1 MQTKFEPCEF
11 KYSNYQKSNFVRES
25 SDRMRV
31 IFFGTPEF
39 AVPTLALLLAEP
51 DFDVI
56 GVVTQPDTRRGRGN
70 QTTPSPI
77 KALAV
82 QYPNLK
88 IWQPERLKKDV
99 ATLAELAEIN
109 ADVFVV
115 VAYGQILSQEILD
128 MPKLGCINVHGSLL
142 PKYRG
147 AAPVQWAIAN
157 GETTTGI
164 TTMQMDAGIDT
175 GAMLLKAS
183 LDIDPDDN
191 AETLA
196 QKLAVLGADLLIQ
209 TLRQLD
215 EIAPEPQDNDA
226 ATYVSIVSKADW
238 QLDWTKSAIA
248 LHNQIRGF
256 YPNCYTNYGELRLK
270 IRATEVLDASDT
282 ETNKPGT
289 AIELRKNIGFVVQTG
304 TGCLLVKEVQPAGKR
319 SQTGWDFANGTRLQ
333 IGDLFLAL

>member
-1 MQTKFEPCEF
+1 
-11 KYSNYQKSNFVRES
+11 
-25 SDRMRV
+25 MRV
-31 IFFGTPEF
+31 VFFGTPDF
-39 AVPTLALLLAEP
+39 AVPTLARLLTEP
-51 DFDVI
+51 DFEVI

-70 QTTPSPI
+70 QTTPSPV

-115 VAYGQILSQEILD
+115 VAYGQILSQTILD
-128 MPKLGCINVHGSLL
+128 LPKRGCINVHGSLL

-147 AAPVQWAIAN
+147 AAPMQWAIAN
-157 GETTTGI
+157 GETTIGI

-183 LDIDPDDN
+183 LEIAPDDN
-191 AETLA
+191 AETLS
-196 QKLAVLGADLLIQ
+196 QKLASIGADLLIQ

-215 EIAPEPQDNDA
+215 GTAPEPQDNDA
-226 ATYVSIVSKADW
+226 ATYVSIVSKANW
-238 QLDWTKSAIA
+238 QLDWTKGAIA

-256 YPNCYTNYGELRLK
+256 YPNCYTNYGDLRLK
-270 IRATEVLDASDT
+270 INVSEVLDASA
-282 ETNKPGT
+282 T
-289 AIELRKNIGFVVQTG
+289 AASNAGAVVELRKNIGFVVQTG
-304 TGCLLVKEVQPAGKR
+304 TGLLLIKEVQPAGKR

-333 IGDLFLAL
+333 IGEVFLAL

>member
-1 MQTKFEPCEF
+1 
-11 KYSNYQKSNFVRES
+11 
-25 SDRMRV
+25 MRV
-31 IFFGTPEF
+31 VFFGTPDF
-39 AVPTLALLLAEP
+39 AVPTLAKLLAEP

-70 QTTPSPI
+70 QTTPSPV

-82 QYPNLK
+82 QHPNLK
-88 IWQPERLKKDV
+88 IWQPERLKKDA
-99 ATLAELAEIN
+99 ATLTELAEAN

-115 VAYGQILSQEILD
+115 VAYGQILSQSILD
-128 MPKLGCINVHGSLL
+128 LPKHGCINVHGSLL

-147 AAPVQWAIAN
+147 AAPIQWAIAN

-175 GAMLLKAS
+175 GAMLLKAC
-183 LDIDPDDN
+183 LDIAPDDN
-191 AETLA
+191 AETLS
-196 QKLAVLGADLLIQ
+196 QKLAILGADLLIQ

-215 EIAPEPQDNDA
+215 AAERIPEGIAPEPQDNNL
-226 ATYVSIVSKADW
+226 ATYVSIISKADW
-238 QLDWTKSAIA
+238 QLDWTNSAIA

-256 YPNCYTNYGELRLK
+256 YPNCYTNYGDLRLK
-270 IRATEVLDASDT
+270 ITAAEVLDAST
-282 ETNKPGT
+282 MATHNTG
-289 AIELRKNIGFVVQTG
+289 AVVELLKNIGFVVQTG
-304 TGCLLVKEVQPAGKR
+304 TGLLLVKEVQPAGKR

>member
-1 MQTKFEPCEF
+1 
-11 KYSNYQKSNFVRES
+11 
-25 SDRMRV
+25 MRV

-51 DFDVI
+51 DFEVI

-70 QTTPSPI
+70 QTTPSPV

-99 ATLAELAEIN
+99 ATLAELAEAN

-115 VAYGQILSQEILD
+115 VAYGQILSQTILD
-128 MPKLGCINVHGSLL
+128 LPKHGCINVHGSLL

-183 LDIDPDDN
+183 LEIDPDDN

-226 ATYVSIVSKADW
+226 ATYVSIVSKTDW
-238 QLDWTKSAIA
+238 QLDWTKSAIS

-256 YPNCYTNYGELRLK
+256 YPNCYTNYGEQRLK
-270 IRATEVLDASDT
+270 ITMSEVLDATAT
-282 ETNKPGT
+282 ETSNAGT

-304 TGCLLVKEVQPAGKR
+304 TGWLLVKEVQPAGKR

>member
-1 MQTKFEPCEF
+1 
-11 KYSNYQKSNFVRES
+11 
-25 SDRMRV
+25 MRV
-31 IFFGTPEF
+31 VFFGTPDF
-39 AVPTLALLLAEP
+39 AVPTLAKLLAEP

-70 QTTPSPI
+70 QTTPSPV

-82 QYPNLK
+82 QHPNLK
-88 IWQPERLKKDV
+88 IWQPERLKKDA
-99 ATLAELAEIN
+99 ATLTELAEAN

-115 VAYGQILSQEILD
+115 VAYGQILSQSILD
-128 MPKLGCINVHGSLL
+128 LPKHGCINVHGSLL

-147 AAPVQWAIAN
+147 AAPIQWAIAN

-183 LDIDPDDN
+183 LDIAPDDN
-191 AETLA
+191 AETLS
-196 QKLAVLGADLLIQ
+196 QKLAILGADLLIQ

-215 EIAPEPQDNDA
+215 EITPEPQDNNL

-238 QLDWTKSAIA
+238 QLDWTNSAIA
-248 LHNQIRGF
+248 LNNQIRGF
-256 YPNCYTNYGELRLK
+256 YPNCYTNYGDLRLK
-270 IRATEVLDASDT
+270 ITATEVLDAPT
-282 ETNKPGT
+282 T
-289 AIELRKNIGFVVQTG
+289 AMHNTGAVVELLKNIGFVVQTG
-304 TGCLLVKEVQPAGKR
+304 TGLLLVKEVQPAGKR

>member
-1 MQTKFEPCEF
+1 
-11 KYSNYQKSNFVRES
+11 
-25 SDRMRV
+25 MRV

-39 AVPTLALLLAEP
+39 AVPTLARLLAEP
-51 DFDVI
+51 DFEVI

-70 QTTPSPI
+70 QTTPSPV

-88 IWQPERLKKDV
+88 IWQPERLKKDA
-99 ATLAELAEIN
+99 ATLAELAEAN

-115 VAYGQILSQEILD
+115 VAYGQILSQTILD
-128 MPKLGCINVHGSLL
+128 LPKQGCINVHGSLL

-175 GAMLLKAS
+175 GAMLLRAS
-183 LDIDPDDN
+183 LDIAPDDH

-226 ATYVSIVSKADW
+226 ATYVSIISKGDW
-238 QLDWTKSAIA
+238 QMDWTKSAIA

-270 IRATEVLDASDT
+270 INVTEVLDALDT
-282 ETNKPGT
+282 ESNKAGT
-289 AIELRKNIGFVVQTG
+289 VVELRKNIGFVVQTG
-304 TGCLLVKEVQPAGKR
+304 SGCLLVKEVQPAGKR